1 MFATGAVEDICP
13 AKVNINP
20 VKYLILRPVMRL
32 DISKYIVHYS
42 ALMRLG
48 APIVVG
54 QIGTIVLN
62 MADTLMVGH
71 HSTHE
76 LAAASFVNT
85 MFLLA
90 LIAAMG
96 FSYGLTA
103 LTGSLY
109 GQSRS
114 ARIGLLLK
122 NGLAAN
128 ILVSVVIMLVMTLLY
143 LNIDRLGQPDELLAL
158 MRPYFLVN
166 LATLPFI
173 AIFNTFKQFADGIT
187 DTRAAMWVIICG
199 NTLNIIGN
207 ALLIYGL
214 CGLPEMG
221 LLGAGVAT
229 LVSRAVMAAAFVL
242 LFIVKKGY
250 RPYRRGF
257 LVGRVTR
264 TDLRSLF
271 VIGIPLAVQMGME
284 TAAFT
289 MSSIMVGWL
298 GVEALAAH
306 QIMLAISQ
314 VFYMVYYGLAA
325 AVSIRV
331 SYFFGQRDLR
341 ALRLTSYA
349 GMHVILIV
357 AVCVSVPI
365 ILLRDSLGLWFTDSS
380 EVQRLVAALVPPLIV
395 YQFGDCLQ
403 CVFAN
408 SLRGITYVK
417 PMVMIALVAYVAV
430 SLPLCYVFGFT
441 MGGGIVGI
449 WYSYTSGLTLAGV
462 LYYTF
467 FRRRLARL
475 SMTFAPQA

>member
-1 MFATGAVEDICP
+1 MRFDLS
-13 AKVNINP
+13 
-20 VKYLILRPVMRL
+20 KYL
-32 DISKYIVHYS
+32 VHYS

-48 APIVVG
+48 VPIVVG

-85 MFLLA
+85 MFMLA
-90 LIAAMG
+90 LIVTLG

-109 GQSRS
+109 GQERRT
-114 ARIGLLLK
+114 RIGSLLK

-128 ILVSVVIMLVMTLLY
+128 ILVSVVIMVAMVVLY
-143 LNIDRLGQPDELLAL
+143 LNIGRLGQPGELLAL

-166 LATLPFI
+166 LATMPFV
-173 AIFNTFKQFADGIT
+173 AVFNTFKQFADGIT
-187 DTRAAMWVIICG
+187 DTRAAMWMIICG

-214 CGLPEMG
+214 FGLPEMG

-229 LVSRAVMAAAFVL
+229 LVSRAAMAVAFVL
-242 LFIVKKGY
+242 LFVVKKMY

-257 LVGRVTR
+257 IVGRVTWVGM
-264 TDLRSLF
+264 RSLF
-271 VIGIPLAVQMGME
+271 VIGVPLAVQMGME

-289 MSSIMVGWL
+289 MSSVMVGWL

-341 ALRLTSYA
+341 ALRLTAYA
-349 GMHVILIV
+349 GMHVILAV

-365 ILLRDSLGLWFTDSS
+365 LLLRDGLGLWFTDSH
-380 EVQRLVAALVPPLIV
+380 EVQRLVAALVPPLIA

-441 MGGGIVGI
+441 LGGGIVGI

-462 LYYTF
+462 LYYAF
-467 FRRRLARL
+467 FRRRLTCLAGTIARR
-475 SMTFAPQA
+475 A